1 MLILS
6 ALPESLQDEEIDT
19 FITGF
24 CNIIEHSFLFPVDS
38 LQGLTLPDPTLSSEW
53 LNKWQIKMYSGML
66 RKEPLF
72 SEVNLQKASK
82 VLLI

>member
-38 LQGLTLPDPTLSSEW
+38 LQGLTLPDPTLSSE
-53 LNKWQIKMYSGML
+53 
-66 RKEPLF
+66 
-72 SEVNLQKASK
+72 
-82 VLLI
+82 